1 MNHFKR
7 AKHLLTLIK
16 TYSKTVYNI
25 HGAYMN
31 EVVVLKRF
39 WLYWKKTGIANM
51 YSLIIIY
58 TT

>member
-31 EVVVLKRF
+31 EVVVFKSFLVLLEENRHCK
-39 WLYWKKTGIANM
+39 YV
-51 YSLIIIY
+51 
-58 TT
+58 

>member
-7 AKHLLTLIK
+7 AKHLLTQSIKIK

-31 EVVVLKRF
+31 EVVVFKSFLVILEENRHCK
-39 WLYWKKTGIANM
+39 YV
-51 YSLIIIY
+51 
-58 TT
+58 